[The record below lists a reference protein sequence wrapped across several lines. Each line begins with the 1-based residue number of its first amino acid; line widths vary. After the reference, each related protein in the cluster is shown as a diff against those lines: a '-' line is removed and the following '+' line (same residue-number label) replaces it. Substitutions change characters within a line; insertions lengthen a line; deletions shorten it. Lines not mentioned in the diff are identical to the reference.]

1 LTGIWEAP
9 GAGRSGALHK
19 VVVSR
24 QHLIVRLNGH
34 DQDSP
39 PDAYLP
45 AARPYGIARMAWAL
59 WREVPDLALVE
70 AISFAMEARREG
82 QTEVLVTPS
91 GWPNTSKGAC
101 SPLTASWRERSGSNR
116 ARAALRAS
124 AGYRAANIPSH

>member
-1 LTGIWEAP
+1 MTGIWEAP

-39 PDAYLP
+39 PDAYLR

-59 WREVPDLALVE
+59 WREVPDLALGE
-70 AISFAMEARREG
+70 ALSFAMEARREG
-82 QTEVLVTPS
+82 QTEVLVTS
-91 GWPNTSKGAC
+91 EWLAQHVEGRLLAAHRLVART
-101 SPLTASWRERSGSNR
+101 ER
-116 ARAALRAS
+116 LQ
-124 AGYRAANIPSH
+124 